1 MIAREEWRK
10 EKPSSNESGT
20 GEDSVDYYEFVERMM
35 MIHWK

>member
-20 GEDSVDYYEFVERMM
+20 GEDPVDYQVFVGRMM
-35 MIHWK
+35 IMNCK